1 MKYCIERICPTGD
14 VSEEF
19 GDYSDEKEAN
29 RNAELL
35 NMVQYKRTA
44 DMEELY
50 LMLNNDSV
58 AYDLWHDAAEK
69 YALKMVNG
77 EAVMMENVAHVMIA
91 RIIQS
96 CDRLINWR
104 RKMITD
110 ALDITKE
117 QKEIVAW
124 QWFYNSMMDLY
135 TYYKGRQK

>member
-1 MKYCIERICPTGD
+1 MG
-14 VSEEF
+14 V
-19 GDYSDEKEAN
+19 KE
-29 RNAELL
+29 
-35 NMVQYKRTA
+35 MVQYKRTA

-50 LMLNNDSV
+50 LMLNNDSF
-58 AYDLWHDAAEK
+58 AYDLWHDYAEK

-91 RIIQS
+91 RVIQS
-96 CDRLINWR
+96 CDRLINWH

-110 ALDITKE
+110 ALNITKE

-124 QWFYNSMMDLY
+124 QWFYNSMMDSY

>member
-1 MKYCIERICPTGD
+1 MNVNEMVKYT
-14 VSEEF
+14 
-19 GDYSDEKEAN
+19 
-29 RNAELL
+29 
-35 NMVQYKRTA
+35 RTV

-50 LMLNNDSV
+50 LILNNDSV
-58 AYDLWHDAAEK
+58 AYNLWHDSAEK

-77 EAVMMENVAHVMIA
+77 EAVMMENVAHVMIP
-91 RIIQS
+91 RIAQF

-104 RKMITD
+104 RKIITD

-124 QWFYNSMMDLY
+124 QWFYNSMMDSY

>member
-1 MKYCIERICPTGD
+1 MNVNE
-14 VSEEF
+14 
-19 GDYSDEKEAN
+19 
-29 RNAELL
+29 
-35 NMVQYKRTA
+35 MVQYKRTA

-50 LMLNNDSV
+50 LMLNFDAD
-58 AYDLWHDAAEK
+58 AYYLWHEIAEK

-77 EAVMMENVAHVMIA
+77 EAVMMENVAHVMIPS
-91 RIIQS
+91 ISQS

-124 QWFYNSMMDLY
+124 QWFYNSIMDLY

>member
-1 MKYCIERICPTGD
+1 ML
-14 VSEEF
+14 V
-19 GDYSDEKEAN
+19 KE
-29 RNAELL
+29 
-35 NMVQYKRTA
+35 MVQYTRTA

-58 AYDLWHDAAEK
+58 AYDLWNDYAEN

-96 CDRLINWR
+96 CDRLLNWR

-110 ALDITKE
+110 DLNITKE

-124 QWFYNSMMDLY
+124 QWFYNSMMDLC

>member
-1 MKYCIERICPTGD
+1 MCKYNIR
-14 VSEEF
+14 EEIAMVV
-19 GDYSDEKEAN
+19 KE
-29 RNAELL
+29 
-35 NMVQYKRTA
+35 MVQYTRTA

-58 AYDLWHDAAEK
+58 AYDLWHDYAEK

-96 CDRLINWR
+96 CDRLLNWR

-110 ALDITKE
+110 DLNITKE

>member
-1 MKYCIERICPTGD
+1 
-14 VSEEF
+14 
-19 GDYSDEKEAN
+19 
-29 RNAELL
+29 
-35 NMVQYKRTA
+35 MVQYTRTA

-58 AYDLWHDAAEK
+58 SNNLWHDAAEK

-77 EAVMMENVAHVMIA
+77 EAVMMENVAHVVIA

-96 CDRLINWR
+96 CDRLIKWR
-104 RKMITD
+104 RKLITD
-110 ALDITKE
+110 AMDITKE

>member
-1 MKYCIERICPTGD
+1 MLI
-14 VSEEF
+14 
-19 GDYSDEKEAN
+19 KE
-29 RNAELL
+29 
-35 NMVQYKRTA
+35 MVQYKRTA

-58 AYDLWHDAAEK
+58 AYNLWHDYAEK

-91 RIIQS
+91 RITQS

-104 RKMITD
+104 RMMITD
-110 ALDITKE
+110 SLNITKE

-124 QWFYNSMMDLY
+124 QWFYNSMMNVY
-135 TYYKGRQK
+135 TFIKVGKSKV

>member
-1 MKYCIERICPTGD
+1 M
-14 VSEEF
+14 VV
-19 GDYSDEKEAN
+19 KE
-29 RNAELL
+29 
-35 NMVQYKRTA
+35 MVQYKRTA

-104 RKMITD
+104 RKMILMPWILPKSRRRLSHGSGST
-110 ALDITKE
+110 
-117 QKEIVAW
+117 IV
-124 QWFYNSMMDLY
+124 
-135 TYYKGRQK
+135 

>member
-1 MKYCIERICPTGD
+1 ML
-14 VSEEF
+14 V
-19 GDYSDEKEAN
+19 KE
-29 RNAELL
+29 
-35 NMVQYKRTA
+35 MVQYTRTA

-58 AYDLWHDAAEK
+58 AYDLWHDYAEK

-110 ALDITKE
+110 ALNITKE

-124 QWFYNSMMDLY
+124 QWFYNSIMDLC